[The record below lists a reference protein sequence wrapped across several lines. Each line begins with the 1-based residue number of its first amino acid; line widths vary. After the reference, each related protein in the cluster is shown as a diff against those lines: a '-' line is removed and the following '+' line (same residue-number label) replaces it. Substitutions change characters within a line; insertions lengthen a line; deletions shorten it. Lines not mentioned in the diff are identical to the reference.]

1 MPFKCNKLLLT
12 ACFANVL
19 ETLFSISC
27 VVHDVSTLQKELVHD
42 ASADLF

>member
-1 MPFKCNKLLLT
+1 MPFKCKKLLLT

-19 ETLFSISC
+19 ETLLSIC
-27 VVHDVSTLQKELVHD
+27 HVVHDVSTLQKEFVCD